1 MSGYGITGFGS
12 DNSSSSSL
20 DFVRDAFPDVTVAP
34 DSNSGLTSNSNTN
47 PLSQYFAND
56 AAPRFGAKVLFI
68 KSIDLIED
76 RSKWINNTPTF
87 NITWTEPFPSVKG
100 YCFGSASL
108 YKTRNY
114 TGIKFPASDA
124 TQGFGV
130 GGVIR
135 KVKWLTGANG
145 GTAIN
150 ELVDASV
157 VGTFSTNQY
166 PLFDL
171 IGTTNE
177 VPIIPY
183 SPASSITSSQTL
195 DLHDFRITS
204 TSSTCTLRPFG
215 VIVYFENGSNNV
227 QTVSGDVYYDKT
239 KISVV
244 GSSLSIP
251 AATTRGGAVGIGIL
265 PNSTF
270 STVQSTLTDNPSAC
284 NGLINTNLVNVSAGT
299 GAFFPPGT
307 FIWAKQG
314 SSHYIGNVLSRSTD
328 VLTMGVTL
336 PFALSGTTAVP
347 ILYAGVTFTTSSY
360 SLEEAWTYRPS
371 DFGPL
376 YNTAL
381 YARSGTSGALNS
393 FFDSS
398 PSLDYR
404 VWGASCFMKNTDGA
418 TFEILV
424 QNGSLF
430 QVDGQF
436 SALEIE
442 FHVSSGI
449 AGIGC
454 TFIVNGIPAFH
465 LHESPGAGYHRRLV
479 MTGAANGFNTVR
491 IQPGAS
497 MLNTTISSVTGYKS
511 IIPGFSG
518 SGYGLGG
525 VLQGQTF
532 LQRDAQ
538 SASFGAF
545 GPIQRVY
552 ADQIPT
558 STGWGSTFIGS
569 GAGGLRIECSDNTD
583 TGTLNF
589 YGLAFSFVGTKG
601 ATFTCLFDGIAQ
613 NFSFGQWV
621 GLGSSTAFHTL
632 TFQGENGQTTII
644 QAIDILN
651 PSYEMVNTQKF
662 TNPYYEPDAE
672 TFKVSNGT
680 LKIKDGGIQRSKLD
694 PYAAVFSSYFGHT
707 FFGASL
713 GQTSLESSQVAITT
727 HGGPVMLWVESL
739 ASDPNPAVITNAAAG
754 AAANADFS
762 IRLNR
767 DNNDATGR
775 VQNFRGGVTDAA
787 ASGLSFY
794 DGWPMML
801 DPNPPAGIHYY
812 TLGLLKSGQSLILTG
827 NGRLFA
833 RELF

>member
-12 DNSSSSSL
+12 DNTSSSSL
-20 DFVRDAFPDVTVAP
+20 DFVRDAFPDITVAA
-34 DSNSGLTSNSNTN
+34 DSNAGLTSNSNTN

-56 AAPRFGAKVLFI
+56 VAPRFGAKVLFI

-100 YCFGSASL
+100 YCFGSAAL

-150 ELVDASV
+150 ELVDGSS

-177 VPIIPY
+177 VPIIPF
-183 SPASSITSSQTL
+183 SPASSITANQTL

-204 TSSTCTLRPFG
+204 SASTCTLRPFG
-215 VIVYFENGSNNV
+215 VIVYFENGSSNV

-251 AATTRGGAVGIGIL
+251 APASRGGAVGIGVL

-270 STVQSTLTDNPSAC
+270 STVQSSLVDNPSAC
-284 NGLINTNLVNVSAGT
+284 NGLINTNLVNVSTGT

-328 VLTMGVTL
+328 VLTMGITL

-347 ILYAGVTFTTSSY
+347 ILYAGTTFTTSSY

-371 DFGPL
+371 DYGPL

-381 YARSGTSGALNS
+381 YATSGTSQALNS

-404 VWGASCFMKNTDGA
+404 IWGASCFMRNTDSA

-436 SALEIE
+436 SALELE
-442 FHVSSGI
+442 FHLAFGT

-454 TFIVNGIPAFH
+454 TFIVNGIPAFN
-465 LHESPGAGYHRRLV
+465 LHEAPGAGYHRRLI
-479 MTGAANGFNTVR
+479 MTGAANGFNSVR

-497 MLNTTISSVTGYKS
+497 MLNCTISSITGYRS
-511 IIPGFSG
+511 VIPGFSG

-558 STGWGSTFIGS
+558 STGWGSTFIGTA
-569 GAGGLRIECSDNTD
+569 AGGVRIECSDNTD

-589 YGLAFSFVGTKG
+589 YGQAFAFVGTKG
-601 ATFTCLFDGIAQ
+601 ATFTCLFDGVAQ

-621 GLGSSTAFHTL
+621 GTGSSTAFHTL
-632 TFQGENGQTTII
+632 TFQGENGQTTLIS
-644 QAIDILN
+644 AIDILN
-651 PSYEMVNTQKF
+651 PSYEMMNTQKF
-662 TNPYYEPDAE
+662 SNPYYEPDAE
-672 TFKVSNGT
+672 TFKVSSGT
-680 LKIKDGGIQRSKLD
+680 LKIKDGGIKRSKLD

-707 FFGASL
+707 FFGSSL
-713 GQTSLESSQVAITT
+713 GQTSLTSSSVAITT
-727 HGGPVMLWVESL
+727 NGGPVMLWVESL
-739 ASDPNPAVITNAAAG
+739 ASDPVPSQIVAVGAG
-754 AAANADFS
+754 VAANADYF
-762 IRLNR
+762 IRYNR
-767 DNNDATGR
+767 DNTTGTGR
-775 VQNFRGGVTDAA
+775 VVSIANGATDGA
-787 ASGLSFY
+787 ASGLSSYGAF
-794 DGWPMML
+794 PAVI

-812 TLGLLKSGQSLILTG
+812 TVGLQKTVASLILTG